1 MEHAR
6 ENLPD
11 EIRQQ
16 ILQAAEERFKQF
28 GYNKTTMAEIAGD
41 CDMSAANL
49 YRYFENKLAIGAA
62 LACNCLNK
70 DIENLKK
77 IVFDKHTTPQDKVRE
92 FILATL
98 DFTHT
103 QWSETPRMNEMVTAI
118 CHERL
123 DIVDQHVQ
131 NKQALLITL
140 LREGN
145 QLGVFDV
152 ADPQV
157 TAEAILTATT
167 LFDVPLLM
175 PLFSREAFERKAK
188 YLASLLLNGLLKHK

>member
-1 MEHAR
+1 MEHAKDHFP
-6 ENLPD
+6 E
-11 EIRQQ
+11 EIQRR
-16 ILQAAEERFKQF
+16 ILHAAEERFQQY
-28 GYNKTTMAEIAGD
+28 GYNKTTMAEIARD

-70 DIENLKK
+70 DIDNLKN
-77 IVFDKHTTPQDKVRE
+77 IVLDKQLSPVDKLEKYV
-92 FILATL
+92 LATL
-98 DFTHT
+98 DFTHR
-103 QWSETPRMNEMVTAI
+103 QWSETPRLNEMVTAI
-118 CHERL
+118 CHERT

-145 QLGVFDV
+145 QQGSFEV
-152 ADPQV
+152 ADPEV

-188 YLASLLLNGLLKHK
+188 NLVSLVLNGLLKH

>member
-1 MEHAR
+1 MEHAKDHFP
-6 ENLPD
+6 E
-11 EIRQQ
+11 EIQQ
-16 ILQAAEERFKQF
+16 RILQAAEARFQQY
-28 GYNKTTMAEIAGD
+28 GYNKTTMAEIARD

-62 LACNCLNK
+62 LARNCLNK
-70 DIENLKK
+70 DIDNLKN
-77 IVFDKHTTPQDKVRE
+77 IVLDKQLSPVDKLEKFV
-92 FILATL
+92 LATL
-98 DFTHT
+98 DFTHR
-103 QWSETPRMNEMVTAI
+103 QWSETPRLNEMVTAI
-118 CHERL
+118 CHERM

-145 QLGVFDV
+145 QQGSFEV
-152 ADPQV
+152 ADPEV

-188 YLASLLLNGLLKHK
+188 YLVSLVLNGLLKH

>member
-1 MEHAR
+1 MEHAKDHFP
-6 ENLPD
+6 E
-11 EIRQQ
+11 EIQQ
-16 ILQAAEERFKQF
+16 RILRAAEERFQQY

-62 LACNCLNK
+62 LACSCLNK
-70 DIENLKK
+70 DIDNLKN
-77 IVFDKHTTPQDKVRE
+77 IVRDKQLSPVDKLEKFV
-92 FILATL
+92 LATL
-98 DFTHT
+98 DFTHR
-103 QWSETPRMNEMVTAI
+103 QWSETPRLNEMVTAI
-118 CHERL
+118 CHERM

-145 QLGVFDV
+145 QQGSFEV
-152 ADPQV
+152 ADPEV

-188 YLASLLLNGLLKHK
+188 NLVSLVLNGLLKH

>member
-1 MEHAR
+1 MEHAK
-6 ENLPD
+6 EHFP
-11 EIRQQ
+11 EETRQK
-16 ILQAAEERFKQF
+16 ILHAAEERFQQF
-28 GYNKTTMAEIAGD
+28 GYNKTTMAEIAKD

-62 LACNCLNK
+62 LACNCLNQ

-77 IVFDKHTTPQDKVRE
+77 IVFDKQLSPADKLQNVV
-92 FILATL
+92 LATL
-98 DFTHT
+98 DFTYT
-103 QWSETPRMNEMVTAI
+103 QWSDTPRINEMVTAI
-118 CHERL
+118 CHERV
-123 DIVDQHVQ
+123 DIVDQHVLQ
-131 NKQALLITL
+131 KQALLITL

-145 QLGVFDV
+145 QQGSFDV
-152 ADPQV
+152 ADPEV

-188 YLASLLLNGLLKHK
+188 NLVSMILHGLLKH

>member
-1 MEHAR
+1 MEHAKDHFP
-6 ENLPD
+6 E
-11 EIRQQ
+11 EIQQ
-16 ILQAAEERFKQF
+16 RILHAAEARFQQY
-28 GYNKTTMAEIAGD
+28 GYNKTTMAEIARD

-62 LACNCLNK
+62 LTCNCLNK
-70 DIENLKK
+70 DIDNLKQ
-77 IVFDKHTTPQDKVRE
+77 IVLDKQFSPVDKLEKFV
-92 FILATL
+92 LATL
-98 DFTHT
+98 DFTHR
-103 QWSETPRMNEMVTAI
+103 QWSETPRLNEMVTAI
-118 CHERL
+118 CHERM

-145 QLGVFDV
+145 QQGSFEV
-152 ADPQV
+152 ADPEV

-175 PLFSREAFERKAK
+175 PLFSYEAFERKAK
-188 YLASLLLNGLLKHK
+188 NLVSLVLNGLLKH

>member
-1 MEHAR
+1 MEHAKDHFYEETHQR
-6 ENLPD
+6 
-11 EIRQQ
+11 
-16 ILQAAEERFKQF
+16 ILEAAGERFQQY
-28 GYNKTTMAEIAGD
+28 GYNKTTMAEIAKD

-49 YRYFENKLAIGAA
+49 YRYFENKLAIGAS
-62 LACNCLNK
+62 LACNCLDQDVDK
-70 DIENLKK
+70 LKK
-77 IVFDKHTTPQDKVRE
+77 VVFDKDLSPADKVRD

-98 DFTHT
+98 DHTHS

-118 CHERL
+118 CHERM
-123 DIVDQHVQ
+123 DIVDHHVQ

-145 QLGVFDV
+145 QHGTFNVT
-152 ADPQV
+152 DPEV

-188 YLASLLLNGLLKHK
+188 NLASLLLDGLLKR

>member
-1 MEHAR
+1 MEHAKDHFP
-6 ENLPD
+6 E
-11 EIRQQ
+11 EIQRR
-16 ILQAAEERFKQF
+16 ILHAAEERFQQY
-28 GYNKTTMAEIAGD
+28 GYNKTTMAEIARD

-49 YRYFENKLAIGAA
+49 YRYFENKLAIGAT

-70 DIENLKK
+70 DIDNLKN
-77 IVFDKHTTPQDKVRE
+77 IVLDKQLSPVDKVE
-92 FILATL
+92 KYVLATL
-98 DFTHT
+98 DFTHR
-103 QWSETPRMNEMVTAI
+103 QWSETPRLNEMVTAI
-118 CHERL
+118 CHERT

-145 QLGVFDV
+145 QQGSFEV
-152 ADPQV
+152 ADPEV

-188 YLASLLLNGLLKHK
+188 NLTELLLNGLLRK